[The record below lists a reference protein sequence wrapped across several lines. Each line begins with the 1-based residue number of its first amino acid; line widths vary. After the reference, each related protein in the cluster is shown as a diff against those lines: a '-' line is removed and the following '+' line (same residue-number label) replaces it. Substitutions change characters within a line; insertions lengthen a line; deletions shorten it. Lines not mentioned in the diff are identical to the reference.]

1 MTYEQATDIK
11 MLVQAHE
18 LTDIK
23 VAAVLL
29 SGDCPDSLEKKR
41 VHVQKEGHGPEIMKF
56 PVVPIGSELPTF
68 PSCQVSAAALP
79 ETPIHAVTLRVTIPF
94 CFCRHSWRH
103 CQSKPANIIS
113 GMLRDYDLRK
123 NFITSYGGRT
133 LLSGQDMLKL

>member
-1 MTYEQATDIK
+1 

-29 SGDCPDSLEKKR
+29 SGGCPDSLEKKW
-41 VHVQKEGHGPEIMKF
+41 VHVQKKGHGPEIMKF

-94 CFCRHSWRH
+94 ASAAILGATAKANLRTSSVACCVIMTFNKTSSPAMDGAPCRAS
-103 CQSKPANIIS
+103 
-113 GMLRDYDLRK
+113 
-123 NFITSYGGRT
+123 
-133 LLSGQDMLKL
+133 SGQDMLKL